1 MLRLTLQNYG
11 TFTNETTFLEK
22 KLIEVINKKIFWKSK
37 FSKIF
42 FNLLIVRCLIF

>member
-22 KLIEVINKKIFWKSK
+22 KLIEVINKKNILEIKVFQNIF
-37 FSKIF
+37 
-42 FNLLIVRCLIF
+42 